1 MTLFDKVSEDIKE
14 AMKARDKVR
23 LETLRNIKKVFLEAK
38 TAPGA
43 NDTLEDAD
51 ALKILQK
58 LAKQGRESA
67 QTYIDNGRQD
77 LADGELAQAAVIEE
91 YLPKQLSEAE
101 IEVEVKKVIAETGA
115 QSMKDMG
122 RVMGIVS
129 KQLAGRAD
137 GRAIS
142 AVVKRL
148 LA

>member
-1 MTLFDKVSEDIKE
+1 MTLYDQISEDIKA

-23 LETLRNIKKVFLEAK
+23 LETLRNIKKVFIEAR

-43 NDTLEDAD
+43 SDTLADAD
-51 ALKILQK
+51 AIKIIQK
-58 LAKQGRESA
+58 LAKQGREA
-67 QTYIDNGRQD
+67 AAIFTQKGRQD
-77 LADGELAQAAVIEE
+77 LAEAEMAQVSVIES
-91 YLPKQLSEAE
+91 YLPPQLSEAE
-101 IEVEVKKVIAETGA
+101 IETAVKEAIAQTGA
-115 QSMKDMG
+115 SGMKDMG

-129 KQLAGRAD
+129 KQLAGQAD